1 MEGES
6 ECGPFRVI
14 FLLAHLNQTHSFDY
28 PVLSRI
34 AQDVLAI
41 PGVSISVEWLFSSSE
56 HTLSDTCSSLTAVS
70 ALKTVVVKEWLKK
83 GFGEDVNYLDN
94 IRILS

>member
-1 MEGES
+1 MG
-6 ECGPFRVI
+6 
-14 FLLAHLNQTHSFDY
+14 H
-28 PVLSRI
+28 I
-34 AQDVLAI
+34 ARDILAI

-94 IRILS
+94 ICILSQYDYNMINYKYFLNTICYDYTTNRYGALE